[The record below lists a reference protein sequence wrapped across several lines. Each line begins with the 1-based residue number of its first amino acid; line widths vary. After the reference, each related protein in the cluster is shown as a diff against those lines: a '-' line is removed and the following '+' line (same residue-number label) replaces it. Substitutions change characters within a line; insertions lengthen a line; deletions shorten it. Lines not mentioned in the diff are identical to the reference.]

1 MAVLQGVGVTG
12 SIVPKD
18 SLDTYPTHESV
29 YGKGSHRSVVDIT
42 ERNNIT
48 EDRREW
54 GMLVTVWDDANPS
67 NNAIYELKYG
77 ESSTNIADN
86 ANWVVLSVGGSGGL
100 TTSVSFQY
108 ETPADFD
115 TITVTS
121 TTENHCLLIE
131 AGIALNK
138 ISIISPANPVDGQ
151 VFEIR
156 IYGFVSVII
165 LDGVT
170 INIVSIPTVREPFY
184 RYNEFYYKYRYSDTE
199 AQWFLIDKHPTAENL
214 SSSGSSSL
222 TSQAG
227 LYRGNNTFDKL
238 SFKSL
243 ATRSGTPL
251 TLFSTNENVI
261 IEFGSDIPSQE
272 IYSVADLTELSA
284 LPTGDLVVSDLCLV
298 LDTGDYYFWDGSS
311 WILFPETAFSPGYLK
326 RMGSIDCSVY
336 PNYPAGGIGEY
347 YSVSLEG
354 KIGGTDGKIVGKG
367 DIIVCI
373 ALSGGGDETA
383 EGSKWEI
390 VGNAKYNTMNL
401 STGIITGGTISANYG
416 DTTFDVIK
424 GNGIIVNNVFSLQ
437 GTETIITE
445 VIWNNY
451 LGITLDYLATNVA
464 TYLYIDSSGILNQS
478 PTPFT
483 QSDIRSN
490 IIIGVIYHP
499 SLTQIEWYTHNI
511 NVAYGTN
518 NRVFDLA
525 KTFGPLKKNGVNIV
539 PVTSTLEISILDGE
553 VFAIGTNYQ
562 FDINSPDL
570 ISIPSFASCKICR
583 ISNIFDAAGGTYYSS
598 IDPDVFLAG
607 GSPHLVTP
615 GYWTI
620 QRVFLFPEFPDTL
633 YCYYGW
639 AEYETKGLAIDGIYS
654 EVFNEYE
661 PTKSAVFL
669 GYIIVQEA
677 STDLSNPNEAVFV
690 QSGLYRGSNVSIH
703 GGIKTI
709 TGLNINNTDSLN
721 PVIEISVDGVT
732 ITGDGTPGSPLE
744 SPNEL
749 PSQAGNNGKFLTTDG
764 LAVSWD
770 NVPSGFANPMTNI
783 GDIIIGDTGGSP
795 IRLAAG
801 SNGYVLTLSGG
812 SPIWAA
818 PSGGGGGMTNPM
830 TTIGDII
837 IGSTSGSPIRLAA
850 GSNGQV
856 LSLSSGSPAWTTTK
870 GSFGVTFD
878 GQGGV
883 ISAGK
888 TDWICIPYNCTITGW
903 EIYGDTT
910 GSCVIDIWKDTYA
923 NFPPTVGDTIAGTEK
938 PTLSSARK
946 NRDLSLTSFSTSV
959 TAGDCIM
966 FYVESC
972 SVLTKINL
980 IIYTNIII

>member
-77 ESSTNIADN
+77 ESSTTITDN
-86 ANWVVLSVGGSGGL
+86 GNWVVLSVGGSGGL

-108 ETPADFD
+108 EIPVEAD

-121 TTENHCLLIE
+121 ITENHCLLLE
-131 AGIALNK
+131 PATALGTV
-138 ISIISPANPVDGQ
+138 SVVSPVAPVDGQ

-156 IYGFVSVII
+156 VYGFIQFLI
-165 LDGVT
+165 LDGITVSALPITLGRSST
-170 INIVSIPTVREPFY
+170 IPYTGIYLR
-184 RYNEFYYKYRYSDTE
+184 YRYSVTE
-199 AQWFLIDKHPTAENL
+199 AQWFLIDKNPDAINLITTGTTAL
-214 SSSGSSSL
+214 S
-222 TSQAG
+222 SQAG
-227 LYRGNNTFDKL
+227 FYNGTQNFDKL
-238 SFKSL
+238 VFKSL
-243 ATRSGTPL
+243 ATRAGTPL
-251 TLFSTNENVI
+251 TLFSTNNNVI
-261 IEFGSDIPSQE
+261 IEFGSGIPSQE
-272 IYSVADLTELSA
+272 IYSVADLIELAA
-284 LPTGDLVVSDLCLV
+284 LPTVDLDVSDLCLV

-311 WILFPETAFSPGYLK
+311 WILFPETSFSPGFLK
-326 RMGSIDCSVY
+326 RMGIIDCSAY
-336 PNYPAGGIGEY
+336 PNYPAAGIGEY
-347 YSVSLEG
+347 YSVSFEG

-373 ALSGGGDETA
+373 VLSGGGDELA

-401 STGIITGGTISANYG
+401 STGIISGGLITANYG
-416 DTTFDVIK
+416 DTTFDITQ
-424 GNGIIVNNVFSLQ
+424 GNGIIVNNIQGLQ
-437 GTETIITE
+437 GIETVITE
-445 VIWNNY
+445 VLWNNFI
-451 LGITLDYLATNVA
+451 GITLDYLATDAA
-464 TYLYIDSSGILNQS
+464 TYLYIDASGTLIQN
-478 PTPFT
+478 PIPFT
-483 QSDIRSN
+483 QNDIRTN
-490 IIIGVIYHP
+490 IIIGVIYH
-499 SLTQIEWYTHNI
+499 SDLTQIEWYTTNV
-511 NVAYGTN
+511 NVAYGNN

-525 KTFGPLKKNGVNIV
+525 KVFGPIKKNGVNIV
-539 PVTSTLEISILDGE
+539 PVSSTLEVSILDGE
-553 VFAIGTNYQ
+553 VFSIGTNYQ
-562 FDINSPDL
+562 NDVNSPDL
-570 ISIPSFASCKICR
+570 ITISASVSCKICR
-583 ISNIFDAAGGTYYSS
+583 ISDIFDTAGGSYYTN
-598 IDPDVFLAG
+598 IDPDTFMAG
-607 GSPHLVTP
+607 LSPHSVTP

-620 QRVFLFPEFPDTL
+620 QRVFLFPEFPNTL

-661 PTKSAVFL
+661 ETKGAVFI

-690 QSGLYRGSNVSIH
+690 QSGLYRGSNVWIH

-709 TGLNINNTDSLN
+709 TGLNIDNTDSLN

-749 PSQAGNNGKFLTTDG
+749 PSQSGNTGKFLKTDG
-764 LAVSWD
+764 SIVSWD
-770 NVPSGFANPMTNI
+770 NVPSGFANPMTTI

-801 SNGYVLTLSGG
+801 TNGYVLTLSSG
-812 SPIWAA
+812 SPVWAA
-818 PSGGGGGMTNPM
+818 SAGGGMTNPM

-837 IGSTSGSPIRLAA
+837 IGDTGGSPIRLAA

-856 LSLSSGSPAWTTTK
+856 LSLSSGSPAWSTSK
-870 GSFGVTFD
+870 GSFGVTFN
-878 GQGGV
+878 GIGGV
-883 ISAGK
+883 VSVGK
-888 TDWICIPYNCTITGW
+888 TDWICIPYNCIITGW
-903 EIYGDTT
+903 EIYGDIT
-910 GSCVIDIWKDTYA
+910 GSCVIDMWKDTYA
-923 NFPPTVGDTIAGTEK
+923 NFPPTVGDQITNGEK
-938 PTLSSARK
+938 PTLSSAVK
-946 NRDLSLTSFSTSV
+946 NRNLSLTTFSTSI

-972 SVLTKINL
+972 SFLTKINL
-980 IIYTNIII
+980 IVYTNKII